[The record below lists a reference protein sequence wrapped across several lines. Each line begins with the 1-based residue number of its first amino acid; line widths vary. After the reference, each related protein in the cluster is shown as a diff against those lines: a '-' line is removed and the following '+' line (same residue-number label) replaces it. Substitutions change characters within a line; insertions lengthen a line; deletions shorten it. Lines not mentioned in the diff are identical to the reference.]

1 MISICLKSNNIH
13 SLNYLENCLDQIT
26 FPQIYYSQKKFNIY
40 KNLIIHYTGNDLDKF
55 YDIFSNILSKYIIE
69 NYEKSFIN
77 QQLKFDFFYFSTDEK
92 KMIQTTT
99 IQNLNSKLN
108 KKQKNSIINNCIKSY
123 FLEHSSCVLDGFI
136 NFRLFNY
143 KNFINL
149 ILENTIND
157 YILKKEYAE
166 YVNLLYEYI
175 SIQEPQSENIHLIYG
190 TDSKL
195 LLDSSKNVIT
205 DTTNSQIY
213 LSDFSFSSNDFILNS
228 LLSLLPKKLYIHLNN
243 IEEDNFINFLKL
255 IFKDRFIICNNCN
268 ICKLYFSKKNI
279 Y

>member
-175 SIQEPQSENIHLIYG
+175 SIQEPQSENIHLMPESPG
-190 TDSKL
+190 R
-195 LLDSSKNVIT
+195 
-205 DTTNSQIY
+205 
-213 LSDFSFSSNDFILNS
+213 
-228 LLSLLPKKLYIHLNN
+228 KKR
-243 IEEDNFINFLKL
+243 FLRSGRL
-255 IFKDRFIICNNCN
+255 
-268 ICKLYFSKKNI
+268 
-279 Y
+279 

>member
-1 MISICLKSNNIH
+1 MISICLKSNNIR

-40 KNLIIHYTGNDLDKF
+40 KNLIIHYTGNDLDNF

-92 KMIQTTT
+92 NMIQTTT

-175 SIQEPQSENIHLIYG
+175 SIQEPQSESIHLIYG

>member
-1 MISICLKSNNIH
+1 MISICLKSNNIR

-40 KNLIIHYTGNDLDKF
+40 KNLIIHYTGNDLDNF

>member
-1 MISICLKSNNIH
+1 
-13 SLNYLENCLDQIT
+13 
-26 FPQIYYSQKKFNIY
+26 
-40 KNLIIHYTGNDLDKF
+40 
-55 YDIFSNILSKYIIE
+55 
-69 NYEKSFIN
+69 
-77 QQLKFDFFYFSTDEK
+77 
-92 KMIQTTT
+92 MIQTTT

-136 NFRLFNY
+136 NFSLFNY

>member
-1 MISICLKSNNIH
+1 MISICLKSNNIR

-40 KNLIIHYTGNDLDKF
+40 KNLIIHYTGNDLDNF

-205 DTTNSQIY
+205 DTTNPQIY

>member
-1 MISICLKSNNIH
+1 MISICLKSNNIR